1 MNVTAGIRASQR
13 SPILQVAKSA
23 VATVAAWLIAGAL
36 IPGPPPVFAAIAALL
51 VVQPSLNQ
59 SLTKAIERSVGVI
72 AGVVIASI
80 LGIVLG
86 TGTWVILLA
95 TVVALLVAWALKM
108 TAGTANQVAISA
120 LLVLAFGTATP
131 SYALDRVLETLIG
144 AVIGILVNLA
154 LVPPVAVAPARDAV
168 TGLGDELANSLER
181 LAGALETRQSGADL
195 NGLLVEA
202 RLM

>member
-1 MNVTAGIRASQR
+1 M
-13 SPILQVAKSA
+13 
-23 VATVAAWLIAGAL
+23 
-36 IPGPPPVFAAIAALL
+36 
-51 VVQPSLNQ
+51 
-59 SLTKAIERSVGVI
+59 
-72 AGVVIASI
+72 
-80 LGIVLG
+80 LGS
-86 TGTWVILLA
+86 GTWVILLA

-120 LLVLAFGTATP
+120 LLVLALGTATP

-195 NGLLVEA
+195 NGLLRRGAPHEA
-202 RLM
+202 DAGCRRPRDRGRRPSHCRSIRAVAAIARSSPQPRRSSSGPGPS